1 MRPQITRILVAASLV
16 VAPHLAHAWSNF
28 AFALVK
34 QSVEDRAHQLFD
46 GSREGSRAPRL
57 PDASGGFS
65 ACREMFYG
73 GREPAWP
80 NQESLRPHK
89 LCAEGYA
96 VLYSGLTKTPLVV
109 AERLNRAS
117 LGRAAGLERPDAS
130 RADGSRA
137 EAFFADPR
145 IPASDRASLG
155 DYAGSGFDRG
165 HMAPA
170 ADQSSPLAMSQSFA
184 LTNIVPQDPAN
195 NRKVWSKVES
205 DVRKYVKRASG
216 DVFVYTGPLFA
227 SRSRQVG
234 ASRVQVPSHLFKVVM
249 DATTGKAWAYVL
261 PNTAEAQI
269 TPPMSYADFERT
281 TGLKL
286 LH

>member
-1 MRPQITRILVAASLV
+1 MRRQFTRVLVAATLV
-16 VAPHLAHAWSNF
+16 ASSHLAHAWSNF

-34 QSVEDRAHQLFD
+34 QRAEDTAHQLFGGQSV
-46 GSREGSRAPRL
+46 GSKAPRL
-57 PDASGGFS
+57 PDAKGGFS

-73 GREPAWP
+73 GHEPVWP
-80 NQESLRPHK
+80 NQESLRAHK

-109 AERLNRAS
+109 AERLSRSS
-117 LGRAAGLERPDAS
+117 LSRAAGLERPDAS
-130 RADGSRA
+130 RADGTRA

-145 IPASDRASLG
+145 IPPSDRASLG
-155 DYAGSGFDRG
+155 DYEGSGFDRG

-184 LTNIVPQDPAN
+184 LTNIVPQDPVN

-205 DVRKYVKRASG
+205 DVRKYAKRASG
-216 DVFVYTGPLFA
+216 DVYVYTGPLFA
-227 SRSRQVG
+227 SRGRQVG
-234 ASRVQVPSHLFKVVM
+234 ASRVHVPSHLFKVVV
-249 DATTGKAWAYVL
+249 DATTSKAWAYIL
-261 PNTAEAQI
+261 PNTADAQV
-269 TPPMSYADFERT
+269 TAPMSYADFERT

-286 LH
+286 LK